1 MLINDSFDLV
11 ILMIVHILFYFL
23 CRHWQDLGY
32 LILYITG
39 RPDMQQRRVMSWLSQ
54 HNFPLG
60 LVYFADGISTDP
72 LRHKGEYLR
81 RLQTEVRLM
90 LFNSKALVHSYLKKL
105 RLVGGGFLFHSV
117 FPVLFFYTLVILN
130 IVFLFICECF
140 FFCYSF

>member
-1 MLINDSFDLV
+1 MFIYDYHINDSFDLV
-11 ILMIVHILFYFL
+11 ILKIMHILFYYFS

-81 RLQTEVRLM
+81 RLQTEVRLNF
-90 LFNSKALVHSYLKKL
+90 LILKHLKMI
-105 RLVGGGFLFHSV
+105 FL
-117 FPVLFFYTLVILN
+117 I
-130 IVFLFICECF
+130 
-140 FFCYSF
+140 